1 MCVDVE
7 VICILHV
14 QALCMCFA
22 VIVYCRM
29 HVWYRTYHV
38 VPQRTHTLASLE
50 LVFSNYR
57 LPGAHD
63 VDVCLHGVSNIG
75 AVSRWVRLKSLL
87 SYSNARARA
96 MELAV
101 AVVIACDFGQTC
113 SSMSLEC
120 KTVWHGYA
128 IQSDLIG
135 ICFVTPALARREPW
149 AMELV
154 MVATYYCWYFC
165 NGHGI
170 YKII

>member
-50 LVFSNYR
+50 LV
-57 LPGAHD
+57 
-63 VDVCLHGVSNIG
+63 I
-75 AVSRWVRLKSLL
+75 
-87 SYSNARARA
+87 
-96 MELAV
+96 
-101 AVVIACDFGQTC
+101 FGQTC

-120 KTVWHGYA
+120 KTVLRGYA
-128 IQSDLIG
+128 IHSDLIG
-135 ICFVTPALARREPW
+135 ICFLTPAHARRELW

-165 NGHGI
+165 NGHGM